1 MNKKHFYT
9 AFVSC
14 AIALNAIP
22 LHAEENS
29 NQDTSK
35 TIFVCSTETETPT
48 MFAYTP
54 GAVNLTPLMSWHQEY
69 LLPKQSGTEIC
80 QQTATKL
87 QDSYQQEQAKYF
99 KAEKQEKSNLV
110 CLVSEENQDCNSED
124 SEKLFSIN
132 PKYDPGC
139 ILDNREPLECMA
151 VGNVRGGV
159 YSVVDEP
166 YQPLWWPW

>member
-1 MNKKHFYT
+1 MNKKYFCSI
-9 AFVSC
+9 FVG
-14 AIALNAIP
+14 AVIALNAIP

-29 NQDTSK
+29 KQDASK

-54 GAVNLTPLMSWHQEY
+54 GTVNLTPLISWHREY
-69 LLPKQSGTEIC
+69 LLPKQSATKIC

-99 KAEKQEKSNLV
+99 KAEKQEESNLV
-110 CLVSEENQDCNSED
+110 CLVSKENQNCDSED

-132 PKYDPGC
+132 PNYDPGC
-139 ILDNREPLECMA
+139 ILDNREPIECMA
-151 VGNVRGGV
+151 IGNVRGV
-159 YSVVDEP
+159 YSVVDKP